1 MSKHASRTSG
11 LSRQPLPWPWRVFR
25 FQILG
30 PVLLGLVFGGIPLG
44 FGFHRLGGG
53 RVISPELLRFIVD
66 LSPIAFFVAILGAVS
81 GDTTKSK
88 DLLGR
93 ACLTSL
99 TACVPIPTW
108 ICSST
113 ASHFGYDAYSA
124 ENFLPLIIVFLA
136 WAIVSTT
143 CAWLLSLSY
152 VSLRKRYAPLSHK
165 D

>member
-1 MSKHASRTSG
+1 MSKHTSVTNDP
-11 LSRQPLPWPWRVFR
+11 SRQPFPWPWRAFR
-25 FQILG
+25 FHIVG
-30 PVLLGLVFGGIPLG
+30 PVLLGLVLGGIPLG
-44 FGFHRLGGG
+44 FGFYSLGGG
-53 RVISPELLRFIVD
+53 RVISAELLRLTVY
-66 LSPIAFFVAILGAVS
+66 LSPIAFFVAILGAIS

-99 TACVPIPTW
+99 AACVPIPAW
-108 ICSST
+108 ISLSA

-124 ENFLPLIIVFLA
+124 KNFLPLFIFFLA

-152 VSLRKRYAPLSHK
+152 VFLRKRYAPLSHK